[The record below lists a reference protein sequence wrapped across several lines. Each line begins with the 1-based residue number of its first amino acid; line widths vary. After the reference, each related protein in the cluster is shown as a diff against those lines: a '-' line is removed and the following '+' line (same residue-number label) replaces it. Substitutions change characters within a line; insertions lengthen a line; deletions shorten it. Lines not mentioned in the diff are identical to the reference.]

1 MRLPLRL
8 LAAVAVLLLQF
19 LPVSAAW
26 AVGASAYPAVP
37 QQHLIDPA
45 ELFSR
50 ATAVELE
57 RRLKE
62 LQADQIEARLVTVQR
77 LDYGLDLEALGQ
89 QLLERWATA
98 SGDDSAQLI
107 LLIDSQTNMAAVVA
121 SDTLLDQLP
130 ESLLRNTADRTMA
143 IPLRL
148 GSRYRQA
155 SLDALDR
162 LTAVLA
168 GGEDPGPPLEQ
179 VIVPVESNIPTKE
192 ETASSNGFTWI
203 IVLLAVGTVV
213 PMLTWWVFSR

>member
-8 LAAVAVLLLQF
+8 LAAITVVLLQF
-19 LPVSAAW
+19 LPVAAAW

-62 LQADQIEARLVTVQR
+62 LQADHIEARLVTVQR
-77 LDYGLDLEALGQ
+77 LDYGLDLETLGQ
-89 QLLERWATA
+89 QLLDRWATA
-98 SGDDSAQLI
+98 SSDDSAQLI
-107 LLIDSQTNMAAVVA
+107 LLIDSQTNTAAVVA

-143 IPLRL
+143 IPMRL

-162 LTAVLA
+162 ITAVLS

-203 IVLLAVGTVV
+203 IVLLVVGTVV

>member
-8 LAAVAVLLLQF
+8 LAAITVLLLQF
-19 LPVSAAW
+19 LPVAAAW
-26 AVGASAYPAVP
+26 AVGASAYPALP

-62 LQADQIEARLVTVQR
+62 LQADHIEARLVTVQR
-77 LDYGLDLEALGQ
+77 LDYGLDLETLGQ
-89 QLLERWATA
+89 QLIDRWSTA
-98 SGDDSAQLI
+98 SSDDSSQLI
-107 LLIDSQTNMAAVVA
+107 LLIDSQTNTAAVVA

-143 IPLRL
+143 IPIRL

-162 LTAVLA
+162 ITAVLA

-179 VIVPVESNIPTKE
+179 VIVPVESNIPTQE

-203 IVLLAVGTVV
+203 VVLLVVGTVV

>member
-1 MRLPLRL
+1 LRLPLRL
-8 LAAVAVLLLQF
+8 LAAITVVLLQF
-19 LPVSAAW
+19 LPVASAW

-62 LQADQIEARLVTVQR
+62 LQADHIEARLVTVQR
-77 LDYGLDLEALGQ
+77 LDYGLDLETLGQ
-89 QLLERWATA
+89 QLLDRWATA
-98 SGDDSAQLI
+98 SSDDSAQLI
-107 LLIDSQTNMAAVVA
+107 LLIDSQTNTAAVVA

-143 IPLRL
+143 IPMRL

-162 LTAVLA
+162 ITAVLA

-203 IVLLAVGTVV
+203 IVLLVVGTVV

>member
-1 MRLPLRL
+1 LRLPLRL
-8 LAAVAVLLLQF
+8 LAAITVLLLQF
-19 LPVSAAW
+19 LPVAAAW
-26 AVGASAYPAVP
+26 AVGASAYPALP

-62 LQADQIEARLVTVQR
+62 LQADHIEARLVTVQR
-77 LDYGLDLEALGQ
+77 LDYGLDLETLGQ
-89 QLLERWATA
+89 QLLDRWATA
-98 SGDDSAQLI
+98 SSDDSSQLI
-107 LLIDSQTNMAAVVA
+107 LLIDSQTNTAAVVA

-143 IPLRL
+143 IPMRL

-162 LTAVLA
+162 ITAVLA

-179 VIVPVESNIPTKE
+179 VIVPVESNIPTQE

-203 IVLLAVGTVV
+203 VVLLVVGTVV

>member
-1 MRLPLRL
+1 LRLPLRL
-8 LAAVAVLLLQF
+8 LAAITVLLLQF
-19 LPVSAAW
+19 LPVAAAW
-26 AVGASAYPAVP
+26 AVGASAYPALP

-62 LQADQIEARLVTVQR
+62 LQADHIEARLVTVQR
-77 LDYGLDLEALGQ
+77 LDYGLDLESLGQ
-89 QLLERWATA
+89 QLIDRWSTA
-98 SGDDSAQLI
+98 SSDDSSQLI
-107 LLIDSQTNMAAVVA
+107 LLIDSQTNTAAVVA

-143 IPLRL
+143 IPIRL

-162 LTAVLA
+162 ITAVLA

-179 VIVPVESNIPTKE
+179 VIVPVESNIPTQE

-203 IVLLAVGTVV
+203 VVLLVVGTVV

>member
-1 MRLPLRL
+1 MPLRL
-8 LAAVAVLLLQF
+8 LAAITVLLLQF
-19 LPVSAAW
+19 LPVAAAW
-26 AVGASAYPAVP
+26 AVGASAYPALP

-62 LQADQIEARLVTVQR
+62 LQADHIEARLVTVQR
-77 LDYGLDLEALGQ
+77 LDYGLDLETLGQ
-89 QLLERWATA
+89 QLIDRWSTA
-98 SGDDSAQLI
+98 SSDDSSQLI
-107 LLIDSQTNMAAVVA
+107 LLIDSQTNTAAVVA

-143 IPLRL
+143 IPIRL

-162 LTAVLA
+162 ITAVLA

-179 VIVPVESNIPTKE
+179 VIVPVESNIPTQE

-203 IVLLAVGTVV
+203 VVLLVVGTVV

>member
-8 LAAVAVLLLQF
+8 LAAITVLLLQF
-19 LPVSAAW
+19 LPVAAAW
-26 AVGASAYPAVP
+26 AVGASAYPALP

-62 LQADQIEARLVTVQR
+62 LQADHIEARLVTVQR
-77 LDYGLDLEALGQ
+77 LDYGLDLESLGQ
-89 QLLERWATA
+89 QLIDRWSTA
-98 SGDDSAQLI
+98 SSDDSSQLI
-107 LLIDSQTNMAAVVA
+107 LLIDSQTNTAAVVA

-143 IPLRL
+143 IPIRL

-162 LTAVLA
+162 ITAVLA

-179 VIVPVESNIPTKE
+179 VIVPVESNIPTQE

-203 IVLLAVGTVV
+203 VVLLVVGTVV

>member
-8 LAAVAVLLLQF
+8 LAAITVLLLQF
-19 LPVSAAW
+19 LPVAAAW
-26 AVGASAYPAVP
+26 AVGASAYPALP

-62 LQADQIEARLVTVQR
+62 LQADHIEARLVTVQR
-77 LDYGLDLEALGQ
+77 LDYGLDLETLGQ
-89 QLLERWATA
+89 QLLDRWATA
-98 SGDDSAQLI
+98 SSDDSSQLI
-107 LLIDSQTNMAAVVA
+107 LLIDSQTNTAAVVA

-143 IPLRL
+143 IPMRL

-162 LTAVLA
+162 ITAVLA

-179 VIVPVESNIPTKE
+179 VIMPVESNIPTQE

-203 IVLLAVGTVV
+203 VVLLVVGTVV

>member
-1 MRLPLRL
+1 LRLPLRL
-8 LAAVAVLLLQF
+8 LAAITVLLLQF
-19 LPVSAAW
+19 LPVAAAW

-62 LQADQIEARLVTVQR
+62 LQADHIEARLVTVQR
-77 LDYGLDLEALGQ
+77 LDYGLDLETLGQ

-98 SGDDSAQLI
+98 SSDDSAQLI
-107 LLIDSQTNMAAVVA
+107 LLIDSQTNTAAVVA
-121 SDTLLDQLP
+121 SDTLLEQLP
-130 ESLLRNTADRTMA
+130 EPLLRNTADRTMA
-143 IPLRL
+143 IPMRL

-179 VIVPVESNIPTKE
+179 VIAAVESNIPTKE

-203 IVLLAVGTVV
+203 IVLLVVGTVV

>member
-8 LAAVAVLLLQF
+8 LAAITVLLLQF
-19 LPVSAAW
+19 LPVAAAW

-62 LQADQIEARLVTVQR
+62 LQADHIEARLVTVQR
-77 LDYGLDLEALGQ
+77 LDYGLDLETLGQ
-89 QLLERWATA
+89 QLLDRWATA
-98 SGDDSAQLI
+98 SSDDSAQLI
-107 LLIDSQTNMAAVVA
+107 LLIDSQTNTAAVVA

-143 IPLRL
+143 IPMRL

-162 LTAVLA
+162 ITAVLA

-203 IVLLAVGTVV
+203 IVLLVVGTVV

>member
-8 LAAVAVLLLQF
+8 LAAITVLLLQF
-19 LPVSAAW
+19 LPVAAAW
-26 AVGASAYPAVP
+26 AVGASAYPALP

-62 LQADQIEARLVTVQR
+62 LQADHIEARLVTVQR
-77 LDYGLDLEALGQ
+77 LDYGLDLETLGQ
-89 QLLERWATA
+89 QLIDRWSTA
-98 SGDDSAQLI
+98 SSDDSSQLI
-107 LLIDSQTNMAAVVA
+107 LLIDSQTNTAAVVA

-143 IPLRL
+143 IPIRL

-162 LTAVLA
+162 ITAVLA

-179 VIVPVESNIPTKE
+179 VILPVESNIPTQE

-203 IVLLAVGTVV
+203 VVLLVVGTVV

>member
-8 LAAVAVLLLQF
+8 LAAITVVLLQF
-19 LPVSAAW
+19 LPVTAAW

-62 LQADQIEARLVTVQR
+62 LQADHIEARLVTVQR
-77 LDYGLDLEALGQ
+77 LDYGLDLETLGQ
-89 QLLERWATA
+89 QLLDRWATA
-98 SGDDSAQLI
+98 SSDDSSQLI
-107 LLIDSQTNMAAVVA
+107 LLIDSQTNTAAVVA

-143 IPLRL
+143 IPMRL

-162 LTAVLA
+162 ITAVLA

-203 IVLLAVGTVV
+203 IVLLVVGTVV

>member
-1 MRLPLRL
+1 MPLRL

-19 LPVSAAW
+19 LPVAEAW

-50 ATAVELE
+50 ASAVELE

-62 LQADQIEARLVTVQR
+62 LQADHIEARLVTVQR

-89 QLLERWATA
+89 QLLDRWATA
-98 SGDDSAQLI
+98 SSDDSAQLI

-143 IPLRL
+143 IPMRL

>member
-8 LAAVAVLLLQF
+8 LAAITVVLLQF
-19 LPVSAAW
+19 LPVASAW

-62 LQADQIEARLVTVQR
+62 LQADHIEARLVTVQR
-77 LDYGLDLEALGQ
+77 LDYGLDLETLGQ
-89 QLLERWATA
+89 QLLDRWATA
-98 SGDDSAQLI
+98 SSDDSAQLI
-107 LLIDSQTNMAAVVA
+107 LLIDSQTNTAAVVA

-143 IPLRL
+143 IPMRL

-162 LTAVLA
+162 ITAVLA

-203 IVLLAVGTVV
+203 IVLLVVGTVV

>member
-1 MRLPLRL
+1 MRLLLRL
-8 LAAVAVLLLQF
+8 LAAITVLLLQF
-19 LPVSAAW
+19 LPVAAAW

-62 LQADQIEARLVTVQR
+62 LQADHIEARLVTVQR
-77 LDYGLDLEALGQ
+77 LDYGLDLETLGQ
-89 QLLERWATA
+89 QLLDRWATA
-98 SGDDSAQLI
+98 SSDDSAQLI
-107 LLIDSQTNMAAVVA
+107 LLIDSQTNTAAVVA

-143 IPLRL
+143 IPMRL

-162 LTAVLA
+162 ITAVLA

-203 IVLLAVGTVV
+203 IVLLVVGTVV

>member
-62 LQADQIEARLVTVQR
+62 LQADHIEARLVTVQR

-89 QLLERWATA
+89 QLLDRWATA
-98 SGDDSAQLI
+98 SSDDSAQLI

-143 IPLRL
+143 IPMRL

-162 LTAVLA
+162 ITAVLA

-179 VIVPVESNIPTKE
+179 VIVPVETNIPTKE

-203 IVLLAVGTVV
+203 IALLAVGTVV

>member
-1 MRLPLRL
+1 LRLPLRL
-8 LAAVAVLLLQF
+8 LAAITVLLLQF
-19 LPVSAAW
+19 LPVAAAW
-26 AVGASAYPAVP
+26 AVGASAYPALP

-62 LQADQIEARLVTVQR
+62 LQADHIEARLVTVQR
-77 LDYGLDLEALGQ
+77 LDYGLDLETLGQ
-89 QLLERWATA
+89 QLIDRWSTA
-98 SGDDSAQLI
+98 SSDDSSQLI
-107 LLIDSQTNMAAVVA
+107 LLIDSQTNTAAVVA

-143 IPLRL
+143 IPIRL

-162 LTAVLA
+162 ITAVLA

-179 VIVPVESNIPTKE
+179 VIVPVESNIPTQE

-203 IVLLAVGTVV
+203 VVLLVVGTVV

>member
-1 MRLPLRL
+1 LRLPLRL
-8 LAAVAVLLLQF
+8 LAAITVLLLQF
-19 LPVSAAW
+19 LPVAAAW
-26 AVGASAYPAVP
+26 AVGASAYPALP

-62 LQADQIEARLVTVQR
+62 LQADHIEARLVTVQR
-77 LDYGLDLEALGQ
+77 LDYGLDLETLGH
-89 QLLERWATA
+89 QLIDRWSTA
-98 SGDDSAQLI
+98 SSDDSSQLI
-107 LLIDSQTNMAAVVA
+107 LLIDSQTNTAAVVA

-143 IPLRL
+143 IPIRL

-162 LTAVLA
+162 ITAVLA

-179 VIVPVESNIPTKE
+179 VIVPVESNIPTQE

-203 IVLLAVGTVV
+203 VVLLVVGTVV

>member
-1 MRLPLRL
+1 LRLPLRL
-8 LAAVAVLLLQF
+8 LAAITVLLLQF
-19 LPVSAAW
+19 LPVAAAW
-26 AVGASAYPAVP
+26 AVGASAYPALP

-62 LQADQIEARLVTVQR
+62 LQADHIEARLVTVQR
-77 LDYGLDLEALGQ
+77 LDYGLDLETLGQ
-89 QLLERWATA
+89 QLIDRWSTA
-98 SGDDSAQLI
+98 SSDDSSQLI
-107 LLIDSQTNMAAVVA
+107 LLIDSQTNIAAVVA

-143 IPLRL
+143 IPIRL

-162 LTAVLA
+162 ITAVLA

-179 VIVPVESNIPTKE
+179 VIVPVESNIPTQE

-203 IVLLAVGTVV
+203 VVLLVVGTAV

>member
-8 LAAVAVLLLQF
+8 LAAITVLLLQF
-19 LPVSAAW
+19 LPVAAAW

-62 LQADQIEARLVTVQR
+62 LQADHIEARLVTVQR
-77 LDYGLDLEALGQ
+77 LDYGLDLETLGQ
-89 QLLERWATA
+89 QLIDRWATA
-98 SGDDSAQLI
+98 SSDDSSQLI
-107 LLIDSQTNMAAVVA
+107 LLIDSQTNTAAVVA

-143 IPLRL
+143 IPMRL

-162 LTAVLA
+162 ITAVLA

-203 IVLLAVGTVV
+203 IVLLVVGTVV

>member
-8 LAAVAVLLLQF
+8 LAAITVLLLQF
-19 LPVSAAW
+19 LPVAAAW
-26 AVGASAYPAVP
+26 AVGASAYPALP

-62 LQADQIEARLVTVQR
+62 LQADHIEARLVTVQR
-77 LDYGLDLEALGQ
+77 LDYGLDLETLGQ
-89 QLLERWATA
+89 QLLDRWATA
-98 SGDDSAQLI
+98 SSDDSSQLI
-107 LLIDSQTNMAAVVA
+107 LLIDSQTNTAAVVA

-143 IPLRL
+143 IPMRL

-162 LTAVLA
+162 ITAVLA

-179 VIVPVESNIPTKE
+179 VIVPVESNIPTQE

-203 IVLLAVGTVV
+203 VVLLVVGTVV